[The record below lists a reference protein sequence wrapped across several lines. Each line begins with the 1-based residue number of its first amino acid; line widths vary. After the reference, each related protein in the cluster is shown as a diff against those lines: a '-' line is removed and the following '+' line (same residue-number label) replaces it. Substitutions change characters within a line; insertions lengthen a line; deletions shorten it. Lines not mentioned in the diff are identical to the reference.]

1 VTVRRATVADVPAI
15 AGLELDNLERDA
27 WSENLVQQG
36 VEGTVP
42 TIHYWVA
49 EVDGVVVGHAVA
61 SILADIAELQR
72 ISVTDEH
79 RRQAH
84 ATALLD
90 AVVREATDQGADRVL
105 LEVREGNHPALA
117 FYARHGFTEIDRRR
131 GYYSDGTTAII
142 LLRSLADAHADD
154 GDGDLTR

>member
-1 VTVRRATVADVPAI
+1 MTVRRARPDDVPAI
-15 AGLELDNLERDA
+15 AELERLNLERDA

-49 EVDGVVVGHAVA
+49 EVDGDVVGHAVA

-72 ISVTDEH
+72 ISVLGDH
-79 RRQAH
+79 RRQGHAAALLEAVVAE
-84 ATALLD
+84 ATA
-90 AVVREATDQGADRVL
+90 QGADRVL

-131 GYYSDGTTAII
+131 GYYADATTAII
-142 LLRSLADAHADD
+142 LLRPLTGDADESLR
-154 GDGDLTR
+154 T

>member
-1 VTVRRATVADVPAI
+1 MTIRRATVDDVPAV
-15 AGLELDNLERDA
+15 AGLERTNLERDA
-27 WSENLVQQG
+27 WSERLVQQG

-72 ISVTDEH
+72 ISVAEDH
-79 RRQAH
+79 RRAGL
-84 ATALLD
+84 ATGLLD
-90 AVVREATDQGADRVL
+90 AVVREATEQGADRVL
-105 LEVREGNHPALA
+105 LEVREGNDAALA

-131 GYYSDGTTAII
+131 GYYADGTTAII
-142 LLRSLADAHADD
+142 LLRSL
-154 GDGDLTR
+154 GDVEVSR